1 MKYSTVSKWRRE
13 RERERRRG
21 REKDRGRGTVRIC
34 VCVSCLCCA
43 VLLVTYSCVLLGVVE
58 LFQCYTNTHTC
69 TALVLYLPALS
80 ICHDDKRAFRILY
93 KKS

>member
-58 LFQCYTNTHTC
+58 LFQCYIYTQTHT
-69 TALVLYLPALS
+69 LVLHLCCTYPL
-80 ICHDDKRAFRILY
+80 
-93 KKS
+93 